1 MTYSEIFII
10 GWNLN
15 ALMFVINLILAFSVI
30 KGSDVVKVAK
40 EHEKL
45 SELKEQVDLYYPNR
59 AIETLFSYMVP
70 FAAFYKVGFRLIE
83 MWAFLRQNQG
93 ATLFDFMVYRYEKD
107 IQKAK
112 N

>member
-15 ALMFVINLILAFSVI
+15 ALMFVINLILAFNVL
-30 KGSDVVKVAK
+30 KGNDVVKIAK
-40 EHEKL
+40 AQEKL

-59 AIETLFSYMVP
+59 GMETLISYMIP
-70 FAAFYKVGFRLIE
+70 FTAFYRVGFRLLE
-83 MWAFLRQNQG
+83 MWSFLKRNEG
-93 ATLFDFMVYRYEKD
+93 ATLFDFMVFKYQQD
-107 IQKAK
+107 IEKAK

>member
-1 MTYSEIFII
+1 MTYSEIFIL

-15 ALMFVINLILAFSVI
+15 ALMFVINLILAFNVI
-30 KGSDVVKVAK
+30 KSADVVKVSK

-59 AIETLFSYMVP
+59 GLETLFSYIIP
-70 FAAFYKVGFRLIE
+70 FAAFYRVGFRLIE
-83 MWAFLRQNQG
+83 LWSFLAKNKE
-93 ATLFDFMVYRYEKD
+93 ATLFDFMVYKYQRDIEKA
-107 IQKAK
+107 Q